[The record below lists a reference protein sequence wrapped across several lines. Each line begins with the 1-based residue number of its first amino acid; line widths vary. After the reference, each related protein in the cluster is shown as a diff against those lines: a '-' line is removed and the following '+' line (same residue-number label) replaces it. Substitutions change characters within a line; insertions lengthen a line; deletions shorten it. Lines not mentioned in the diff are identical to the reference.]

1 MRYYTSEMLIQIF
14 IIAVILGWL
23 LRELG
28 QAGKEIWQIAVEC
41 MEVPKLQ
48 KTRNPLKVYRLSE
61 FLKHLFTED
70 NPLLAPIIR

>member
-14 IIAVILGWL
+14 IIAVILGWT

-41 MEVPKLQ
+41 MKIPKLQ
-48 KTRNPLKVYRLSE
+48 KNKKPAQS
-61 FLKHLFTED
+61 
-70 NPLLAPIIR
+70 LATQRVSKTLISRG

>member
-1 MRYYTSEMLIQIF
+1 MRYYSSGMLTQVF

-41 MEVPKLQ
+41 MEIPRLQ
-48 KTRNPLKVYRLSE
+48 KSKKPAKSLATQRVSKAPVYRG
-61 FLKHLFTED
+61 
-70 NPLLAPIIR
+70 